1 MQVPAESSP
10 SPARGPAGLPAPS
23 RRLLVLLTGVA
34 VLTVILWFGR
44 DVLAPFVVGVLI
56 VYLLDPLVER
66 LARIEVGG
74 RRFPRALLIVVVYLV
89 ATVVLVE
96 LVFLLVGPLVEQVR
110 AFAKDI
116 PGYVDDLNGR
126 LTELLGWWKRLD
138 LPADVKAA
146 VDKALADLLANIGSI
161 IPSILR
167 PVFSSVVGFVGSI
180 FGYLIIPVWTF
191 WILRDRPRIVR
202 GFDRAVPAEWRAD
215 TWAALGIVRRVFG
228 SWVRGQLILGLVVGV
243 STFIGLMALGALV
256 DPIFSRY
263 AVLLAVI
270 AGVLELLPVIGP
282 IIAAIPAVLLGATA
296 GVPAMIAAL
305 LLYFAIQQVENTV
318 LVPKIQGDATNLHPA
333 VVIFALI
340 LGGAVAGLLGAIL
353 ALPIAATLRDLYV
366 YAFRRAGG
374 LAPEA
379 AATGDARGS
388 HDAGPSGLEP
398 WEGVEPAGAAGT
410 AGANEAAGAPGA
422 AQADTAPGAAGADG
436 PDSPAALEPAGPTPP
451 AGAAGEP
458 LP

>member
-1 MQVPAESSP
+1 MEVPAESSA
-10 SPARGPAGLPAPS
+10 PATRSSTGLPVPS
-23 RRLLVLLTGVA
+23 RRLLVLFAGVA
-34 VLTVILWFGR
+34 VLAVIFWFGR
-44 DVLAPFVVGVLI
+44 DVLAPFVVGILI
-56 VYLLDPLVER
+56 VYLLDPVVER

-74 RRFPRALLIVVVYLV
+74 RRFPRALLIVLVYLV
-89 ATVVLVE
+89 ATLVLIE
-96 LVFLLVGPLVEQVR
+96 LLFLLVGPLIEQIR
-110 AFAKDI
+110 AFVKDV

-126 LTELLGWWKRLD
+126 LTELLGWWNRLD

-146 VDKALADLLANIGSI
+146 VDKALADLLANVGSI
-161 IPSILR
+161 VPSILR
-167 PVFSSVVGFVGSI
+167 PVFSSVLGFVGSI

-243 STFIGLMALGALV
+243 ATFIGLLVLGALV
-256 DPIFSRY
+256 DPVFSRY

-282 IIAAIPAVLLGATA
+282 IIAAIPAILLGATA
-296 GVPAMIAAL
+296 GVPAIVAAL
-305 LLYFAIQQVENTV
+305 LLYFAIQQVENTL

-333 VVIFALI
+333 VVIFSLI

-374 LAPEA
+374 QTPEE
-379 AATGDARGS
+379 AATGDARGA

-398 WEGVEPAGAAGT
+398 WEGVGPEEAEEAAGT
-410 AGANEAAGAPGA
+410 TEPT
-422 AQADTAPGAAGADG
+422 ADN
-436 PDSPAALEPAGPTPP
+436 PAAVEPAAVEAREPGP
-451 AGAAGEP
+451 
-458 LP
+458 

>member
-1 MQVPAESSP
+1 MELPAGPPAP
-10 SPARGPAGLPAPS
+10 SAPAPAARGPGAIPVPS
-23 RRLLVLLTGVA
+23 RRLLVLLAGVA
-34 VLTVILWFGR
+34 VLAVIFWFGR
-44 DVLAPFVVGVLI
+44 DVLAPFVVGILI
-56 VYLLDPLVER
+56 VYLLDPVVER

-74 RRFPRALLIVVVYLV
+74 RRFPRALLIVLVYVV
-89 ATVVLVE
+89 ATLVLVE
-96 LVFLLVGPLVEQVR
+96 LLFLLVGPLIEQVR
-110 AFAKDI
+110 AFVKDV

-126 LTELLGWWKRLD
+126 LAELLGWWNRLD
-138 LPADVKAA
+138 LPADVKTA
-146 VDKALADLLANIGSI
+146 VDKALADFLANVGSI

-167 PVFSSVVGFVGSI
+167 PVFSSVLGFVGSI

-228 SWVRGQLILGLVVGV
+228 SWVRGQLVLGLVVGV
-243 STFIGLMALGALV
+243 ATFIGLLVLGALV
-256 DPIFSRY
+256 DPVFSRY

-296 GVPAMIAAL
+296 GVPAIIAAL
-305 LLYFAIQQVENTV
+305 LLYFAIQQVENTL

-374 LAPEA
+374 QGPAE
-379 AATGDARGS
+379 AATGDARGA
-388 HDAGPSGLEP
+388 HDAGPAGLEP
-398 WEGVEPAGAAGT
+398 WEGGGPEEPAGTNDRAGT
-410 AGANEAAGAPGA
+410 DE
-422 AQADTAPGAAGADG
+422 
-436 PDSPAALEPAGPTPP
+436 PAAADAEEPRP
-451 AGAAGEP
+451 
-458 LP
+458 